1 MAATASSHRLAS
13 NFIIAGHKHSANGHP
28 LAVMGPQLGYYYPEI
43 VMQGDLHGGGID
55 AEGIIAPISPYVFI
69 GRGRD
74 FAWSL
79 TSATN
84 QNEQQFLEQ
93 LCNPNG
99 SRPTR
104 ASTHYL
110 YKGRCRPM
118 QLFDAGRLGRGRGPA
133 GPGAALLADRPRA
146 GPAGL

>member
-1 MAATASSHRLAS
+1 MAT
-13 NFIIAGHKHSANGHP
+13 N
-28 LAVMGPQLGYYYPEI
+28 VGPQLGYYYPEI

-55 AEGIIAPISPYVFI
+55 ARGIIAPIAPYVFI

-79 TSATN
+79 TSAGS

-93 LCNPNG
+93 LCDSSG
-99 SRPTR
+99 SAPTR

-110 YKGRCRPM
+110 YRGRCRPM
-118 QLFDAGRLGRGRGPA
+118 RLFDAGRLGAGGGQAARELTFYETVHGPVS
-133 GPGAALLADRPRA
+133 GT
-146 GPAGL
+146 